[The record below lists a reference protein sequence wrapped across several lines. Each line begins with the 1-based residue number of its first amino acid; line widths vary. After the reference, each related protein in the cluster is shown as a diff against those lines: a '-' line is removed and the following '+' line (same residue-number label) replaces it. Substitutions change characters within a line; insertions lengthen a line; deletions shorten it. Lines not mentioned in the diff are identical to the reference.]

1 MDNTGLPDPAVTYN
15 MPKKLIKRFMPDH
28 QTIRD
33 HRHLRFFGTLLH
45 DPNLFHLNRRSASG
59 AFAVG
64 LFMAFVPLPTQM
76 IFAAAAA
83 ILFRVNLPISVVLV
97 WLTNPVTI
105 PPMFYFAYL
114 VGTWIMGE
122 QVHMEQ
128 SAFQLSYEW
137 LESEL
142 AAIWQP
148 FLLGCFVTGSVSALV
163 GYSTIRGLWRLHLVR
178 HYQERK
184 ARRAARK
191 AAKKAEES
199 QQDS

>member
-1 MDNTGLPDPAVTYN
+1 
-15 MPKKLIKRFMPDH
+15 MPKKLIKRFMPD
-28 QTIRD
+28 QQMIRD
-33 HRHLRFFGTLLH
+33 HKHLRFFGTLLH

-76 IFAAAAA
+76 IMAAAAA

-122 QVHMEQ
+122 PVHMEQ
-128 SAFQLSYEW
+128 NAFQLSYEW
-137 LESEL
+137 LRNEL

-148 FLLGCFVTGSVSALV
+148 FLLGCFITGSVSALI
-163 GYSTIRGLWRLHLVR
+163 GYSTIRGLWRLHLV
-178 HYQERK
+178 HQYQERK
-184 ARRAARK
+184 ARRLARK
-191 AAKKAEES
+191 ETKKAEK
-199 QQDS
+199 QP